1 MAKRKVK
8 RRTATKR
15 RRVRRRQKGSNK
27 FGGTLLRL
35 KKLKA
40 SQRRQAMEI
49 ANDKFIRDFTAQIKK
64 LRTVNKLRPALRKK
78 LKRHTKLLR
87 KMTNNKTSLKVKR
100 KMLAQRGGFLPLLLA
115 ALPAIGSI
123 AGGILSRT

>member
-15 RRVRRRQKGSNK
+15 RRIRRRQKRSNK

-40 SQRRQAMEI
+40 PQRRQAMEI

-64 LRTVNKLRPALRKK
+64 LRTVNKLRPTLRKK